1 LRHLLW
7 AGLLALAA
15 PLAPV
20 AAQDFASA
28 QKLATQP
35 LTIRSGKVLHRF
47 QVEVARTGREQAI
60 GLMFRRSM
68 AADHGMIFI
77 RKPADVASFWM
88 KNTFIPLDLLFIR
101 ADGTIS
107 SIAPDAVPQ
116 SLAPIEAVEPVVA
129 VLELKGGEAARRG
142 IKPGDVVKW

>member
-1 LRHLLW
+1 LKHLLW

-15 PLAPV
+15 PLAP
-20 AAQDFASA
+20 AGAQDRGSPQA
-28 QKLATQP
+28 LATQP
-35 LTIRSGKVLHRF
+35 LTIRSGNSAHRF
-47 QVEVARTGREQAI
+47 RVEVARTSREQAI

-77 RKPADVASFWM
+77 REPADVASFWM

-107 SIAPDAVPQ
+107 SIAPDAKPL
-116 SLAPIEAVEPVVA
+116 SLAPIEAIEPVVA

-142 IKPGDVVKW
+142 IKPGDMVKW